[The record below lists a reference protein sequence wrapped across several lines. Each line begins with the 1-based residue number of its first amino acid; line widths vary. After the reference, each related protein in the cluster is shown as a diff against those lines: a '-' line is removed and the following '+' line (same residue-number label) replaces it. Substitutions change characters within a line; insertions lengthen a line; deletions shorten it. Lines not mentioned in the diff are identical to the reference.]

1 MNGDKWGWF
10 QIPVGLLLILIAA
23 PFALIMCGI
32 EDFRN
37 KDLRRE
43 Q

>member
-1 MNGDKWGWF
+1 MTGDKLGWF

-32 EDFRN
+32 EDMRN
-37 KDLRRE
+37 ADLRRKK
-43 Q
+43 